1 MDENS
6 KNFYVDANIDENIE
20 INGGDR
26 IVQIED
32 NIEEPLN
39 MEDIAAEVI
48 DPKSIERNKK
58 TNEDVFM
65 EDVDEGIKEEEEF
78 QSNEDDDSD
87 LDPIL

>member
-6 KNFYVDANIDENIE
+6 EKFYVDANIDEDIE
-20 INGGDR
+20 INGGYR
-26 IVQIED
+26 IVHIED